1 MKDLDRV
8 TTRKFYGI
16 FAQLWFCHI
25 SINYLGRKNYTFSNE
40 IETKT
45 ISLNCFYIYNHRR
58 WLAAGTF
65 GFKKKRK
72 CTLRVAKTKALVTA
86 KLICVFVF
94 AYADCWFS
102 CEADHILLLLIY

>member
-8 TTRKFYGI
+8 GSSENFNFRGVPSFLQVCDKRFQATRKFYGI

-45 ISLNCFYIYNHRR
+45 ISLNCFS
-58 WLAAGTF
+58 
-65 GFKKKRK
+65 K
-72 CTLRVAKTKALVTA
+72 
-86 KLICVFVF
+86 
-94 AYADCWFS
+94 
-102 CEADHILLLLIY
+102 